1 MSRPDYVT
9 QEHLEYLD
17 NLRKSA
23 ITNMYGASPYI
34 EKRFKVSQ
42 KEAIQI
48 LTYWMETFG
57 QEDR

>member
-17 NLRKSA
+17 NLRESGVV
-23 ITNMYGASPYI
+23 NMFASSPYI
-34 EKRFKVSQ
+34 EKRFRVNQ
-42 KEAIQI
+42 KEAIKI
-48 LTYWMETFG
+48 LKYWMETFG